1 MNPSRLQVGI
11 DISQKQLDVHASAGD
26 GQVVIEHQSF
36 ANNRSGYQAL
46 QAQFLRLL
54 ADGEY
59 CGVDIAGEATGYYWL
74 PLFLQIEADTAWQ
87 AYDPLLYLLNA
98 RQVHWFK
105 KGYSPDDKT
114 DEKDSFYI
122 SEKRRTQGNKQHPWS
137 AELAWLRLRFLS
149 RLRFHIGQAL
159 TREKNYFW
167 SHMFLMSSAYRTQ
180 KPFSDGLG
188 ATGRAL
194 VHEYPDWQA
203 LTTVADET
211 LSHQLGEWSHHRLPD
226 MDKAMQQLR
235 QVAHDSYPLAA
246 ELQPAVHT
254 LLTMTLDH
262 IAFLEKQAV
271 QVEQQLTQEVDT
283 QHPEV
288 NHLVDIKGLG
298 IVLAA
303 GIAAEVGNLA
313 RFFNAQKWDKRQKRY
328 RAKNLRDVED
338 AVAKY
343 AGLWWP
349 RRSSGDFEGQERRL
363 SKKGN
368 RFLRYYLVEAADKLR
383 QYQPQYQ
390 AYYQRKYQETK
401 KHQHKRAL
409 ILTTRKSVGLF
420 VGLLH
425 RNEPYRRPEG

>member
-1 MNPSRLQVGI
+1 
-11 DISQKQLDVHASAGD
+11 
-26 GQVVIEHQSF
+26 
-36 ANNRSGYQAL
+36 
-46 QAQFLRLL
+46 
-54 ADGEY
+54 
-59 CGVDIAGEATGYYWL
+59 
-74 PLFLQIEADTAWQ
+74 
-87 AYDPLLYLLNA
+87 
-98 RQVHWFK
+98 
-105 KGYSPDDKT
+105 
-114 DEKDSFYI
+114 
-122 SEKRRTQGNKQHPWS
+122 
-137 AELAWLRLRFLS
+137 
-149 RLRFHIGQAL
+149 
-159 TREKNYFW
+159 
-167 SHMFLMSSAYRTQ
+167 
-180 KPFSDGLG
+180 
-188 ATGRAL
+188 L

-409 ILTTRKSVGLF
+409 ILTARKSVGLF